1 MTEQLATHTSWRQ
14 MLKALFSC
22 HRDHEV
28 VSRIALLLL
37 FLILFA
43 TGISVVYSYY
53 LNKAHDESL
62 GAAHEEM
69 LKHYRHTLQVSV
81 QSMTMSLGETLKAIR
96 DQGGGE
102 PEMESA
108 LRRIIPRVHYE
119 DSGYYF
125 VYNTQGVNVV
135 HPFHPEFQGQ
145 YRLGVADPEGTHYIA
160 QLTEKSLAGGGFST
174 YRFFKPGEPVPS
186 SKLVYAQLIPG
197 TEYWVGTGI
206 YLDDIAQELQH
217 ISNSFKRIHR
227 KAIITVGT
235 GVAVILVCFV
245 IPVSLVMI
253 NSILKPWRQMER
265 ELRHAQK
272 MEAIGIFA
280 GGIAHDFG
288 NVIGAISSCT
298 ELALF
303 DTDKTSPVYEDL
315 LHVLKAA
322 KRGKSLV
329 KRIKEFSHQ
338 ADASR
343 QSVDMARMVK
353 ECMHLVR
360 SIMPATI
367 QVREHIKA
375 EHVQVM
381 ADPDQIL
388 QILMNLCTNAEQA
401 MRFVKNG
408 VLTVELD
415 TVELGEVE
423 ARRQA
428 LKPDL
433 YARLAVSD
441 TGIGMKPVV
450 LKRIFEPFYTTRKKS
465 GGTGLGLSMTKSIVK
480 LYGGGIDVQSVPGKG
495 ASFTV
500 LIPCEHHM
508 EELDALENLQD
519 LPGGTESILVVDD
532 DHDLLGSLS
541 KLLRRL
547 GYTVESRSR
556 SKEALTLFKENPQ
569 RFDLVFTDQLMPD
582 MTGSEMVYEMRA
594 VQPNLPVILCSGFDG
609 RILQHRIPKDLASS
623 AGFLFFR
630 KPFDS
635 AEICRAIRTLL
646 ERESPWPTEA
656 THG

>member
-1 MTEQLATHTSWRQ
+1 
-14 MLKALFSC
+14 
-22 HRDHEV
+22 
-28 VSRIALLLL
+28 
-37 FLILFA
+37 
-43 TGISVVYSYY
+43 
-53 LNKAHDESL
+53 
-62 GAAHEEM
+62 
-69 LKHYRHTLQVSV
+69 
-81 QSMTMSLGETLKAIR
+81 
-96 DQGGGE
+96 
-102 PEMESA
+102 
-108 LRRIIPRVHYE
+108 
-119 DSGYYF
+119 
-125 VYNTQGVNVV
+125 
-135 HPFHPEFQGQ
+135 
-145 YRLGVADPEGTHYIA
+145 
-160 QLTEKSLAGGGFST
+160 
-174 YRFFKPGEPVPS
+174 
-186 SKLVYAQLIPG
+186 
-197 TEYWVGTGI
+197 
-206 YLDDIAQELQH
+206 
-217 ISNSFKRIHR
+217 
-227 KAIITVGT
+227 VGT

-303 DTDKTSPVYEDL
+303 DTRKDSPVYEDL

-375 EHVQVM
+375 EHVRVM

-401 MRFVKNG
+401 MRFVKHG
-408 VLTVELD
+408 VLSVELD
-415 TVELGEVE
+415 TVELDDAE

-433 YARLAVSD
+433 YARLVVSD

-465 GGTGLGLSMTKSIVK
+465 GGTGLGLSMTKSIIK
-480 LYGGGIDVQSVPGKG
+480 LYGGGIDVKSVPGKG
-495 ASFTV
+495 ATFTV
-500 LIPCEHHM
+500 FIPCEHHM
-508 EELDALENLQD
+508 EELDALEHLHD

-532 DHDLLGSLS
+532 DQDLLASLS

-582 MTGSEMVYEMRA
+582 MTGSEMVDEMRA
-594 VQPNLPVILCSGFDG
+594 VRPNLPVILCSGFDG
-609 RILQHRIPKDLASS
+609 RILQHRIPKGLASS

-630 KPFDS
+630 KPFDT

-646 ERESPWPTEA
+646 ERESPWPVES